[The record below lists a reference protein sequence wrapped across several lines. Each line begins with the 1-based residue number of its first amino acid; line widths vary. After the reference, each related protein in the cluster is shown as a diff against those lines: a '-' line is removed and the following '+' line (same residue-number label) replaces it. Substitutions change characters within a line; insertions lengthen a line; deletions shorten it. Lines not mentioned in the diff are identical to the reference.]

1 MPVPETI
8 DARQAVKLQ
17 RDLMNRVI
25 NIYARNSQDVDDVYK
40 IHKMCQCVA
49 DDEFYA
55 TTGFEPE

>member
-17 RDLMNRVI
+17 RDLMNRGI